1 MEYSTDQTKIFD
13 TYKAGKNIFIT
24 GPGGSGKTTII
35 RQIASH
41 AKEAGIELQVCALT
55 GCAAIL
61 LKCGAKTLHSWAGVG
76 IAKGTIK
83 EVVEKVLK
91 NRHRRKNWNKVKT
104 LVIDEVSMLSL
115 KLFAILDLIGKTIK
129 KSVKPFGGIQIICSG
144 DFYQLPP
151 IGDADDEMSAKF
163 CFESDDWNS
172 TFDLQIELK
181 TIFRQSNETFS
192 KILNEIR
199 VGKIRKSSC
208 ELLKTYIRKPDE
220 NNPIKPPLI
229 LSRRS
234 CVDALNLKE
243 FNKLDGIV
251 HKYNLTENKVLNDTP
266 ENAKLKEIL
275 SCADIDNE
283 LEYLKKNISVEKSL
297 LLKIGTQVMC
307 SVNIDLESENPIA
320 NGSQGIIL
328 DFVNDMPLIQFN
340 NGDKRVIGLH
350 TWNSE
355 TISGIGI
362 IQLPLIYS
370 WAITIHKAQGTT
382 LESAQIDIGNN
393 IFECGQT
400 YVALSRIKS
409 LDGLYLIAFN
419 PQKIK
424 IYKKVEEFYNMLK
437 IRE

>member
-437 IRE
+437 IKE